1 MVKNPLCNSRDV
13 GPIPGQGTKI
23 LHAVGQL
30 GLSNAPTEPL
40 VLQLESTL
48 KRKTLHDTVKI
59 PHAAT
64 KTRLGQRNKLNIA
77 GNIQLRM
84 TLEDPPLLGWSQ
96 DEED

>member
-1 MVKNPLCNSRDV
+1 MVKNPLCNSRDM

-48 KRKTLHDTVKI
+48 RKTLHDTVKI
-59 PHAAT
+59 PPAAT
-64 KTRLGQRNKLNIA
+64 KTRLGQIN
-77 GNIQLRM
+77 
-84 TLEDPPLLGWSQ
+84 
-96 DEED
+96 